1 MTPPGAPFS
10 FLLLGALHPSSSLP
24 TPVPMCSGVGAH
36 PRGAR
41 PPQRGAS
48 PLACPHRDRDWAP
61 LTHLGL
67 GVPRGAGMGAQM
79 PFARQARGSHAWG
92 CPAQAP
98 SPPGT
103 SLLSP
108 SSRGA
113 GPRAAQR
120 VLCLGCTRLFSPLRE
135 QGCVSLSSSQRQ
147 DQRALPRAL
156 SSQRP
161 YLAPDSA

>member
-1 MTPPGAPFS
+1 MTPQEPPSHSS
-10 FLLLGALHPSSSLP
+10 FWGALHPSSSLP

-36 PRGAR
+36 PRGAC
-41 PPQRGAS
+41 PPQGSAS

-61 LTHLGL
+61 HPPGP
-67 GVPRGAGMGAQM
+67 GCAPGAGMGAQM

-120 VLCLGCTRLFSPLRE
+120 VLCQGCTRLFSPLRE
-135 QGCVSLSSSQRQ
+135 QGCVSLSSSQRR

-156 SSQRP
+156 SSRLP